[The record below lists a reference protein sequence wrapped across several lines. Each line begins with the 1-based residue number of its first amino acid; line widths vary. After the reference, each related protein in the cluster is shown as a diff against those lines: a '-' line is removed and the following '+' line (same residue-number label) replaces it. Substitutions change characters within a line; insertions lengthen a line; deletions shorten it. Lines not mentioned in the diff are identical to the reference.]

1 MRKISLGFRGFW
13 PEFEIENNCFVDIL
27 KREYEIDFSDKPDYI
42 FCSFFSRDYLQDE
55 GIRIYYTGE
64 CLSPDF
70 NLFDYAI
77 GYDYLNFGD
86 RYMRMPN
93 YFLNEYEQDVALMLS
108 KHLDNENIIKSK
120 GEFCSFVV
128 SHGDGYVDGKR
139 EDIFRMLSQY
149 KKVNSG
155 GTFLNNIGEPKGVRD
170 KLSFQKRHKFAIAF
184 ENTSHAGYA
193 TEKIVQAFAAK
204 TVPIYWGDPL
214 IEKIFNPEAF
224 INCHKYDSF
233 DDVVREVARIDQDD
247 MAYQRMINAP
257 ALINQNMIEETKQ
270 NLRAFLLNIFESE
283 YEAAFRRDRVGIG
296 KRYGDLLKEKKHR
309 RWHWLR
315 FS

>member
-1 MRKISLGFRGFW
+1 MKKINLGFSGFW
-13 PEFEIENNCFVDIL
+13 PEFQADNNCFTNIL
-27 KREYEIDFSDKPDYI
+27 KERYEVVFSDEPDYV
-42 FCSFFSRDYLQDE
+42 FCSCFSRDYLQNE

-64 CLSPDF
+64 CLCPDF

-86 RYMRMPN
+86 RYFRMPN
-93 YFLNEYEQDVALMLS
+93 FFLDEYEQDVALLLS

-128 SHGDGYVDGKR
+128 SKGDEYVDRKR

-155 GTFLNNIGEPKGVRD
+155 GRFLNNIGEPEGVPD
-170 KLSFQKRHKFAIAF
+170 KLAFQKQHKFAIAF

-214 IEKIFNPEAF
+214 IENVFNPEAF

-233 DDVVREVARIDQDD
+233 ADVVCEVARIDQDD
-247 MAYQRMINAP
+247 AAYQRMINAP
-257 ALINQNMIEETKQ
+257 ALINQNLIEETRQ
-270 NLRAFLLNIFESE
+270 SLRAFLFHIFDNE
-283 YEAAFRRDRVGIG
+283 YEAAFRRDRVG
-296 KRYGDLLKEKKHR
+296 YGRKYNDSLKEKERRR
-309 RWHWLR
+309 RWLW
-315 FS
+315 F

>member
-1 MRKISLGFRGFW
+1 MKKINLGFSGFW
-13 PEFEIENNCFVDIL
+13 PEFQADNNCFTNIL
-27 KREYEIDFSDKPDYI
+27 KERYEVIFSDEPDYV
-42 FCSFFSRDYLQDE
+42 FCSCFSRDYLKNE

-64 CLSPDF
+64 CLCPDF

-86 RYMRMPN
+86 RYFRMPN
-93 YFLNEYEQDVALMLS
+93 FFLDEYEQDVALMLS

-128 SHGDGYVDGKR
+128 SKGDEYVDRKR

-155 GTFLNNIGEPKGVRD
+155 GRFLNNIGEPEGVPD
-170 KLSFQKRHKFAIAF
+170 KLAFQKQHKFAIAF

-214 IEKIFNPEAF
+214 IENVFNPEAF

-233 DDVVREVARIDQDD
+233 ADVVREVARIDQDD
-247 MAYQRMINAP
+247 AAYQRMINAP
-257 ALINQNMIEETKQ
+257 ALINQNLIEERRQ
-270 NLRAFLLNIFESE
+270 SLRAFLFHIFDNE
-283 YEAAFRRDRVGIG
+283 YDAAFRRDRVG
-296 KRYGDLLKEKKHR
+296 YGRKYNDSLKEKERRR
-309 RWHWLR
+309 RWLW

>member
-1 MRKISLGFRGFW
+1 MKKINLGFNGFW
-13 PEFEIENNCFVDIL
+13 PEFQADNNCFTNIL
-27 KREYEIDFSDKPDYI
+27 KERYEVVFSDEPDYV
-42 FCSFFSRDYLQDE
+42 FCSCFSRDYLQNE

-64 CLSPDF
+64 CLCPDF

-86 RYMRMPN
+86 RYFRMPN
-93 YFLNEYEQDVALMLS
+93 FFLDEYEQDVALLLS

-128 SHGDGYVDGKR
+128 SKGDEYVDRKR
-139 EDIFRMLSQY
+139 EDIFQMLSRY

-155 GTFLNNIGEPKGVRD
+155 GKFLNNIGEPEGVPD
-170 KLSFQKRHKFAIAF
+170 KLAFQKQHKFAIAF
-184 ENTSHAGYA
+184 ENTSHEGYA

-214 IEKIFNPEAF
+214 IENVFNPEAF

-233 DDVVREVARIDQDD
+233 ADVVREVARIDQDD
-247 MAYQRMINAP
+247 AAYQRMINAP
-257 ALINQNMIEETKQ
+257 ALINQNLIEETRQ
-270 NLRAFLLNIFESE
+270 SLRAFLFHIFDNE
-283 YEAAFRRDRVGIG
+283 YEAAFRRDRVG
-296 KRYGDLLKEKKHR
+296 YGRKYNDSLKEKERRR
-309 RWHWLR
+309 RWLW
-315 FS
+315 F

>member
-1 MRKISLGFRGFW
+1 MKKINLGFSGFW
-13 PEFEIENNCFVDIL
+13 PEFQADNNCFTNIL
-27 KREYEIDFSDKPDYI
+27 KERYEVVFSDEPDYV
-42 FCSFFSRDYLQDE
+42 FCSCFSRDYLQNE

-64 CLSPDF
+64 CLCPDF

-86 RYMRMPN
+86 RYFRMPN
-93 YFLNEYEQDVALMLS
+93 FFLDEYEQDVALLLS

-128 SHGDGYVDGKR
+128 SKGDEYVDRKR

-155 GTFLNNIGEPKGVRD
+155 GRFLNNIGEPEGVPD
-170 KLSFQKRHKFAIAF
+170 KLAFQKQHKFAIAF

-214 IEKIFNPEAF
+214 IENVFNPEAF

-233 DDVVREVARIDQDD
+233 ADVVREVARIDQDD
-247 MAYQRMINAP
+247 AAYQRMINAP
-257 ALINQNMIEETKQ
+257 ALINQNLIEETRQ
-270 NLRAFLLNIFESE
+270 SLRAFLFHIFDNE
-283 YEAAFRRDRVGIG
+283 YDASFRRDRVG
-296 KRYGDLLKEKKHR
+296 YGRKYNDSLKEKERRR
-309 RWHWLR
+309 RWRW
-315 FS
+315 F

>member
-1 MRKISLGFRGFW
+1 MKKINLGFSGFW
-13 PEFEIENNCFVDIL
+13 PEFQADNNCFTNIL
-27 KREYEIDFSDKPDYI
+27 KERYEVVFSDQPDYV
-42 FCSFFSRDYLQDE
+42 FCSCFSRDYLQNE

-64 CLSPDF
+64 CLCPDF

-86 RYMRMPN
+86 RYFRMPN
-93 YFLNEYEQDVALMLS
+93 FFLDEYEQDVALLLS

-128 SHGDGYVDGKR
+128 SKGDEYVDRKR

-155 GTFLNNIGEPKGVRD
+155 GKFLNNIGEPEGVPD
-170 KLSFQKRHKFAIAF
+170 KLAFQKQHKFAIAF

-214 IEKIFNPEAF
+214 IENVFNPEAF

-233 DDVVREVARIDQDD
+233 ADVVREVARIDQDD
-247 MAYQRMINAP
+247 AAYQRMINAP
-257 ALINQNMIEETKQ
+257 ALINQNLIEETRQ
-270 NLRAFLLNIFESE
+270 SLRAFLFHIFDNE
-283 YEAAFRRDRVGIG
+283 YDASFRRDRVG
-296 KRYGDLLKEKKHR
+296 YGRKYNDSLKEKERRR
-309 RWHWLR
+309 RWRW
-315 FS
+315 F

>member
-1 MRKISLGFRGFW
+1 MKKINLGFSGFW
-13 PEFEIENNCFVDIL
+13 PEFQADNNCFTNIL
-27 KREYEIDFSDKPDYI
+27 KERYEVVFSDEPDYV
-42 FCSFFSRDYLQDE
+42 FCSCFSRDYLQNE

-64 CLSPDF
+64 CLCPDF

-86 RYMRMPN
+86 RYFRMPN
-93 YFLNEYEQDVALMLS
+93 FFLDEYEQDVALLLS

-128 SHGDGYVDGKR
+128 SKGDEYVDRKR

-155 GTFLNNIGEPKGVRD
+155 GKFLNNIGEPEGVPD
-170 KLSFQKRHKFAIAF
+170 KLAFQKQHKFAIAF

-214 IEKIFNPEAF
+214 IENVFNPEAF

-233 DDVVREVARIDQDD
+233 ADVVREVARIDQDD
-247 MAYQRMINAP
+247 AAYQRMINAP
-257 ALINQNMIEETKQ
+257 ALINQNLIEETRQ
-270 NLRAFLLNIFESE
+270 SLRAFLFHIFDNE
-283 YEAAFRRDRVGIG
+283 YDASFRRDRVG
-296 KRYGDLLKEKKHR
+296 YGRKYNDSLKEKERRR
-309 RWHWLR
+309 RWLW
-315 FS
+315 F

>member
-1 MRKISLGFRGFW
+1 MKKINLGFSGFW
-13 PEFEIENNCFVDIL
+13 PEFQADNNCFTNIL
-27 KREYEIDFSDKPDYI
+27 KERYEVVFSDEPDYV
-42 FCSFFSRDYLQDE
+42 FCSCFSRDYLQNE

-64 CLSPDF
+64 CLCPDF

-86 RYMRMPN
+86 RYFRMPN
-93 YFLNEYEQDVALMLS
+93 FFLDEYEQDVALLLS

-128 SHGDGYVDGKR
+128 SKGDEYVDRKR

-155 GTFLNNIGEPKGVRD
+155 GRFLNNIGEPEGVPD
-170 KLSFQKRHKFAIAF
+170 KLAFQKQHKFAIAF

-214 IEKIFNPEAF
+214 IENVFNPEAF

-233 DDVVREVARIDQDD
+233 ADVVREVARIDQDD
-247 MAYQRMINAP
+247 AAYQRMINAP
-257 ALINQNMIEETKQ
+257 ALINQNLIEETRQ
-270 NLRAFLLNIFESE
+270 SLRAFLFHIFDNE
-283 YEAAFRRDRVGIG
+283 YEAAFRRDRVG
-296 KRYGDLLKEKKHR
+296 YGRKYNDSLKEKERRR
-309 RWHWLR
+309 RWLW
-315 FS
+315 F

>member
-1 MRKISLGFRGFW
+1 MKKINLGFNGFW
-13 PEFEIENNCFVDIL
+13 PEFQADNNCFTNIL
-27 KREYEIDFSDKPDYI
+27 KERYEVVFSDEPDYV
-42 FCSFFSRDYLQDE
+42 FCSCFSRDYLQNE

-64 CLSPDF
+64 CLCPDF

-86 RYMRMPN
+86 RYFRMPN
-93 YFLNEYEQDVALMLS
+93 FFLDEYEQDVALLLS

-128 SHGDGYVDGKR
+128 SKGDEYVDRKR
-139 EDIFRMLSQY
+139 EDIFQMLSRY

-155 GTFLNNIGEPKGVRD
+155 GKFLNNIGEPEGVPD
-170 KLSFQKRHKFAIAF
+170 KLAFQKQHKFAIAF
-184 ENTSHAGYA
+184 ENTSHEGYA

-214 IEKIFNPEAF
+214 IENVFNPEAF

-233 DDVVREVARIDQDD
+233 ADVVREVARIDQDD
-247 MAYQRMINAP
+247 AAYQRMINAP
-257 ALINQNMIEETKQ
+257 ALINQNLIEETRQ
-270 NLRAFLLNIFESE
+270 SLRAFLFHIFDNE
-283 YEAAFRRDRVGIG
+283 YEAAFRRDRVG
-296 KRYGDLLKEKKHR
+296 YGRKYNDSLKEKERRR
-309 RWHWLR
+309 RWLW

>member
-1 MRKISLGFRGFW
+1 MKKINLGFSGFW
-13 PEFEIENNCFVDIL
+13 PEFQADNNCFTNIL
-27 KREYEIDFSDKPDYI
+27 KERYEVVFSDEPDYV
-42 FCSFFSRDYLQDE
+42 FCSCFSRDYLQNE

-64 CLSPDF
+64 CLCPDF

-86 RYMRMPN
+86 RYFRMPN
-93 YFLNEYEQDVALMLS
+93 FFLDEYEQDVALLLS

-128 SHGDGYVDGKR
+128 SKGDEYVDRKR

-155 GTFLNNIGEPKGVRD
+155 GRFLNNIGEPEGVPD
-170 KLSFQKRHKFAIAF
+170 KLAFQKQHKFAIAF

-214 IEKIFNPEAF
+214 IENVFNPEAF

-233 DDVVREVARIDQDD
+233 ADVVREVARIDQDD
-247 MAYQRMINAP
+247 AAYQRMINAP
-257 ALINQNMIEETKQ
+257 ALINQNLIEETRQ
-270 NLRAFLLNIFESE
+270 SLRAFLFHIFDNE
-283 YEAAFRRDRVGIG
+283 YDASFRRDRVG
-296 KRYGDLLKEKKHR
+296 YGRKYNDSLKEKERRR
-309 RWHWLR
+309 RWRW

>member
-1 MRKISLGFRGFW
+1 MKKINLGFSGFW
-13 PEFEIENNCFVDIL
+13 PEFQADNNCFTNIL
-27 KREYEIDFSDKPDYI
+27 KERYEVVFSDEPDYV
-42 FCSFFSRDYLQDE
+42 FCSCFSRDYLQNE

-64 CLSPDF
+64 CLCPDF

-86 RYMRMPN
+86 RYFRMPN
-93 YFLNEYEQDVALMLS
+93 FFLDEYGQDVALLLS

-128 SHGDGYVDGKR
+128 SKGDEYVDRKR

-155 GTFLNNIGEPKGVRD
+155 GRFLNNIGEPEGVPD
-170 KLSFQKRHKFAIAF
+170 KLAFQKQHKFAIAF

-214 IEKIFNPEAF
+214 IENVFNPEAF

-233 DDVVREVARIDQDD
+233 ADVVREVARIDQDD
-247 MAYQRMINAP
+247 AAYQRMINAP
-257 ALINQNMIEETKQ
+257 ALINQNLIEETRQ
-270 NLRAFLLNIFESE
+270 SLRAFLFHIFDNE
-283 YEAAFRRDRVGIG
+283 YEAAFRRDRVG
-296 KRYGDLLKEKKHR
+296 YGRKYNDSLKEKERRR
-309 RWHWLR
+309 RWLW
-315 FS
+315 F

>member
-1 MRKISLGFRGFW
+1 MKKINLGFNGFW
-13 PEFEIENNCFVDIL
+13 PEFQADNNCFTNIL
-27 KREYEIDFSDKPDYI
+27 KERYEVVFSDEPDYV
-42 FCSFFSRDYLQDE
+42 FCSCFSRDYLQNE

-64 CLSPDF
+64 CLCPDF

-86 RYMRMPN
+86 RYFRMPN
-93 YFLNEYEQDVALMLS
+93 FFLDEYEQDVALLLS

-128 SHGDGYVDGKR
+128 SKGDEYVDRKR
-139 EDIFRMLSQY
+139 EDIFQMLSRY

-155 GTFLNNIGEPKGVRD
+155 GKFLNNIGEPEGVPD
-170 KLSFQKRHKFAIAF
+170 KLAFQKQHKFAIAF
-184 ENTSHAGYA
+184 ENTSHEGYA

-214 IEKIFNPEAF
+214 IENVFNPEAF

-233 DDVVREVARIDQDD
+233 ADVVREVARIDQDD
-247 MAYQRMINAP
+247 AAYQRMINAP
-257 ALINQNMIEETKQ
+257 ALINQNLIEETRQ
-270 NLRAFLLNIFESE
+270 SLRAFLFHIFDNE
-283 YEAAFRRDRVGIG
+283 YDAAFRRDRVG
-296 KRYGDLLKEKKHR
+296 YGRKYNDSLKEKERRR
-309 RWHWLR
+309 RWLW

>member
-1 MRKISLGFRGFW
+1 MKKINLGFSGFW
-13 PEFEIENNCFVDIL
+13 PEFQADNNCFTNIL
-27 KREYEIDFSDKPDYI
+27 KERYEVVFSDEPDYV
-42 FCSFFSRDYLQDE
+42 FCSCFSRDYLQNE

-64 CLSPDF
+64 CLCPDF

-86 RYMRMPN
+86 RYFRMPN
-93 YFLNEYEQDVALMLS
+93 FFLDEYEQDVALLLS

-128 SHGDGYVDGKR
+128 SKGDEYVDRKR

-155 GTFLNNIGEPKGVRD
+155 GRFLNNIGEPEGVPD
-170 KLSFQKRHKFAIAF
+170 KLAFQKQHKFAIAF

-214 IEKIFNPEAF
+214 IENVFNPEAF

-233 DDVVREVARIDQDD
+233 ADVVREVARIDQDD
-247 MAYQRMINAP
+247 AAYQRMINAP
-257 ALINQNMIEETKQ
+257 ALINQNLIEETRQ
-270 NLRAFLLNIFESE
+270 SLRAFLFHIFDNE
-283 YEAAFRRDRVGIG
+283 YDASFRRDRVG
-296 KRYGDLLKEKKHR
+296 YGRKYNDSLKEKERRR
-309 RWHWLR
+309 RWLW
-315 FS
+315 F

>member
-1 MRKISLGFRGFW
+1 MKKINLGFSGFW
-13 PEFEIENNCFVDIL
+13 PEFQADNNCFTNIL
-27 KREYEIDFSDKPDYI
+27 KERYEVVFSDEPDYV
-42 FCSFFSRDYLQDE
+42 FCSCFSRDYLQNE

-64 CLSPDF
+64 CLCPDF

-77 GYDYLNFGD
+77 GYDDLNFGD
-86 RYMRMPN
+86 RYFRMPN
-93 YFLNEYEQDVALMLS
+93 FFLDEYEQDVALLLS

-128 SHGDGYVDGKR
+128 SKGDEYVDRKR
-139 EDIFRMLSQY
+139 EDIFQMLSQY

-155 GTFLNNIGEPKGVRD
+155 GRFLNNIGEPEGVPD
-170 KLSFQKRHKFAIAF
+170 KLAFQKQHKFAIAF

-214 IEKIFNPEAF
+214 IENVFNPEAF

-233 DDVVREVARIDQDD
+233 ADVVREVARIDQDD
-247 MAYQRMINAP
+247 AAYQRMINAP
-257 ALINQNMIEETKQ
+257 ALINQNMIEETRQ
-270 NLRAFLLNIFESE
+270 SLRAFLFHIFDNE
-283 YEAAFRRDRVGIG
+283 YEAAFRRDRVGYGRKYNDSLKG
-296 KRYGDLLKEKKHR
+296 KERRR
-309 RWHWLR
+309 RWLW
-315 FS
+315 F